1 MPVINICRED
11 SDAWKDLREKPYINA
26 MGPLTKISVV
36 PLQGGMESGNTF
48 VTFRVDA
55 PSGETILFETSL
67 KILRS
72 AVDLIEAI
80 ERNGF
85 R

>member
-1 MPVINICRED
+1 MPVITVCREE
-11 SDAWKDLREKPYINA
+11 SDAWIDLRTKPFIDA
-26 MGPLTKISVV
+26 MGPSTKIAVV
-36 PLQGGMESGNTF
+36 PLKGGMESGNTS

-55 PSGETILFETSL
+55 PSGETIVFETSL
-67 KILRS
+67 KILKS
-72 AVDLIEAI
+72 AVELIEAI

>member
-1 MPVINICRED
+1 MPVITICKED
-11 SDAWKDLREKPYINA
+11 SDAWVDLRTKSYINA
-26 MGPLTKISVV
+26 MGPLTKISIC
-36 PLQGGMESGNTF
+36 PLQGGMESGNTS

-67 KILRS
+67 KMLRM

-80 ERNGF
+80 EKSGF